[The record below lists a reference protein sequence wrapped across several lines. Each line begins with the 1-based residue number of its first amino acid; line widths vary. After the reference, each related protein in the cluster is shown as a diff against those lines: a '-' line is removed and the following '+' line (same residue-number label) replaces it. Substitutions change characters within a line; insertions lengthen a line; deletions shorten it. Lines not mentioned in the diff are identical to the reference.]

1 MAIDTRTSRSG
12 KSNRNKYYKKEFV
25 ENMKLVQDAK
35 AQGVFYSNDE
45 APFSSTAISSGNI
58 MKKQTTGTLVT
69 EDIVDDLEV
78 NDFVM
83 NDGNLYLVV
92 SIDREDNDDQK
103 WFSNFPSKIT
113 KIRLRR

>member
-1 MAIDTRTSRSG
+1 MAIDIRTSRSG

-25 ENMKLVQDAK
+25 ENMKLVKDAK

-45 APFSSTAISSGNI
+45 APFNSVAISSGNI
-58 MKKQTTGTLVT
+58 MRRQTTGTLVT

-78 NDFVM
+78 NDYVFY
-83 NDGNLYLVV
+83 DGNLYLVV
-92 SIDREDNDDQK
+92 GIDVEDNDNQK

-113 KIRLRR
+113 KIKLRR

>member
-1 MAIDTRTSRSG
+1 MAIDTRTSRSE
-12 KSNRNKYYKKEFV
+12 KSNRNKYYKKQYV
-25 ENMKLVQDAK
+25 ENMKLVKDAK

-45 APFSSTAISSGNI
+45 QPFTSTAVSSGNI
-58 MKKQTTGTLVT
+58 MRKQTTGTLVT

-78 NDFVM
+78 NDYVLES
-83 NDGNLYLVV
+83 GNLYLV
-92 SIDREDNDDQK
+92 IGIEREDNDNQK